1 MTGNDDLISSAALF
15 FLNVSDKLG
24 FLFKAIFC
32 FLPWQPTI
40 EAPFV
45 FFNFYPSINKA
56 NLGKTICGDWDVS
69 IIGKT

>member
-40 EAPFV
+40 EPPFV
-45 FFNFYPSINKA
+45 FFLTFIQASKKQI
-56 NLGKTICGDWDVS
+56 
-69 IIGKT
+69 